1 MKQTQVIST
10 SIAPERRPMFARDW
24 NILQQSARWLIARSV
39 PPNAISV
46 AGMVGGIAAGL
57 ALAASPLLPWPRP
70 MFLLAVAAI
79 VVRALGNLLDGMVA
93 VGSGKA
99 SPFGELFNEIPDRL
113 SDMAILIG
121 AGYAVGG
128 NPTLGFVAA
137 LTAVFVA
144 YIRAEGKVTG
154 AAQHYCGPMAKPER
168 MWVIV
173 LAASYCALAP
183 AGWQPVVQ
191 MGNQHFGLMAFGLA
205 VIVLGGIITVFRRL
219 QRIAGEVSKSYP
231 VQQ

>member
-1 MKQTQVIST
+1 MKQTQVISM

-24 NILQQSARWLIARSV
+24 NILQQFARWLIARGV
-39 PPNAISV
+39 LPNAISV
-46 AGMVGGIAAGL
+46 AGMAGGIAAGL
-57 ALAASPLLPWPRP
+57 ALAATPLLSWPRT

-99 SPFGELFNEIPDRL
+99 SPFGELFNEIPDRV

-121 AGYAVGG
+121 AGYAAGG

-137 LTAVFVA
+137 LAAVFVA
-144 YIRAEGKVTG
+144 YVRAEGKVTG

-168 MWVIV
+168 MAVV
-173 LAASYCALAP
+173 LLISLYCGLTP

-205 VIVLGGIITVFRRL
+205 IIVLGGIVTVFRRL

-231 VQQ
+231 VQE